1 MREVLRGEE
10 RIEGGIR
17 EREERGE
24 IEEGI
29 VGMVMGRG
37 RREGEG
43 VVGIEGDIMGVVGE
57 VVVVGRG
64 IEVS

>member
-10 RIEGGIR
+10 KIEVDIR
-17 EREERGE
+17 EREGMGE
-24 IEEGI
+24 IEEGT
-29 VGMVMGRG
+29 VGMGMARG
-37 RREGEG
+37 RREVGG

-57 VVVVGRG
+57 VVGGRD